1 MDQKPFINTPNKEEY
16 PPMHTGRTDASLK
29 CNFFICALCFALV
42 MWCSPCQSSFAQA
55 PNSIKENDE
64 HQESIAQNKDYYM
77 YILALDNKILKGG
90 NISSSLWDTSTRHI
104 MGSVVDATNN
114 RPIENVK
121 LELLRKDDS
130 SFVCSTTTNSDGKY
144 GLSFPQLTH
153 DDGSLV
159 LFLLRITADGY
170 QSLCL
175 DVDMSMIIEYQ
186 SIFPPIPCNFSLN
199 PIDKEVPYN
208 NTKGTE
214 QKR

>member
-1 MDQKPFINTPNKEEY
+1 MKQEPVLNAHNKEGY
-16 PPMHTGRTDASLK
+16 PPMHTGGVDSALRRK
-29 CNFFICALCFALV
+29 FFIITLFFALI
-42 MWCSPCQSSFAQA
+42 MWCYPFQRSFAQT

-90 NISSSLWDTSTRHI
+90 NISSSLRDTSTQHI

-175 DVDMSMIIEYQ
+175 GVDMSMIIEYQ

>member
-1 MDQKPFINTPNKEEY
+1 
-16 PPMHTGRTDASLK
+16 MHTGGLNTALRCK
-29 CNFFICALCFALV
+29 IFISTLFFALI
-42 MWCSPCQSSFAQA
+42 MWCCPFQSSFAQT

-64 HQESIAQNKDYYM
+64 QKERFEVWIKRE
-77 YILALDNKILKGG
+77 IDNIQKIQ
-90 NISSSLWDTSTRHI
+90 SSSLWETTTLHI

-175 DVDMSMIIEYQ
+175 GVDVSMIIEYQ
-186 SIFPPIPCNFSLN
+186 SIIPHIPSNFRLKPIG
-199 PIDKEVPYN
+199 KEVPYN

-214 QKR
+214 QRR